1 MLPFTENNLV
11 TSHFFTSSVNTLD
24 WVVFLYTDLLI
35 YMHKCMVMVK
45 KKVHSQGKHTV
56 TEAKITVC
64 SLAHSGV
71 WQQSANNEENQ

>member
-24 WVVFLYTDLLI
+24 F
-35 YMHKCMVMVK
+35 K

>member
-1 MLPFTENNLV
+1 M
-11 TSHFFTSSVNTLD
+11 
-24 WVVFLYTDLLI
+24 Y
-35 YMHKCMVMVK
+35 KCMVMVK

>member
-1 MLPFTENNLV
+1 
-11 TSHFFTSSVNTLD
+11 
-24 WVVFLYTDLLI
+24 
-35 YMHKCMVMVK
+35 MHKCMVMVK

-56 TEAKITVC
+56 TEAKTVC